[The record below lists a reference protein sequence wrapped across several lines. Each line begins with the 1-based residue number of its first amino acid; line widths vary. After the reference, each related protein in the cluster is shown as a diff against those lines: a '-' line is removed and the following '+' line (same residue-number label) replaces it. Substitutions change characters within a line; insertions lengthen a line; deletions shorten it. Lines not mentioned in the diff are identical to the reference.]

1 MEVTHLEHIV
11 DFLLCIMKTAVKVR
25 MERNEAYFI
34 ESLSARNGAEF
45 VLYPPGDHLVLG
57 LLVAE
62 ENQWNLSKLQVSVE
76 DGQGKDSSES
86 FMTA

>member
-1 MEVTHLEHIV
+1 MEVTHSEHIG

-25 MERNEAYFI
+25 MGRNEAYFI
-34 ESLSARNGAEF
+34 EGLSARYGTEF

-62 ENQWNLSKLQVSVE
+62 ESQ
-76 DGQGKDSSES
+76 
-86 FMTA
+86 